1 MSIDRV
7 TRRRSESDSEDTTK
21 KKRKLFGSD
30 DSSQEPVS
38 GESSS
43 PIRRGFL
50 RKEQKSE
57 TVQNN
62 QYIDANPGTDTE
74 PRSTQAT
81 YSPRPSN
88 GTVKRRPA
96 DGARSPYDE
105 LSMAIKVRNRTDS
118 DVQPGTSRA
127 AQRTRSSAGATVS
140 PGVHSEGYSRPAV
153 ISSQIASD
161 VDSPEQDDWRGGTW
175 EDSGYSATD
184 EEAHRDRVY
193 NPPNFV
199 VQMLI
204 VMFAQLK
211 LFAKGKAAIVLIVM
225 IAIMPI
231 VVFLLPDYINQI
243 ASNFGAT
250 ISNAY
255 TGFLLV
261 MLPLF
266 LALFTAKQCGTQI
279 PNEFKERT
287 AYMSIP
293 LPMHRLAFYF
303 GKYLA
308 GFLYCLALFLL
319 AFGVAVAC
327 TAAKFDSFYTDVL
340 LQAFAGTVVAIL
352 VYSSTAFC
360 LGCFLRRGSVL
371 LPLVLNLVAFPLLFF
386 YLTMELESNSFLLA
400 PVFLPDA
407 IVQSMGF
414 PMSMSAMGMIS
425 SLFGA
430 NYGFGDM
437 WTMCGLGVA
446 WGAIFLALGAL
457 RMMRREM

>member
-7 TRRRSESDSEDTTK
+7 ARRRSEPDSEDATK

-30 DSSQEPVS
+30 DSVQEPVS
-38 GESSS
+38 GGEPFST
-43 PIRRGFL
+43 RRGFL
-50 RKEQKSE
+50 RKDQKSE
-57 TVQNN
+57 AEQKE
-62 QYIDANPGTDTE
+62 QYGDLRSETDTA

-81 YSPRPSN
+81 YSPHPS
-88 GTVKRRPA
+88 GGAQKRRPA
-96 DGARSPYDE
+96 DGIRRPYDE

-118 DVQPGTSRA
+118 DVQPGTARA
-127 AQRTRSSAGATVS
+127 SQRPRPSAGTTVV
-140 PGVHSEGYSRPAV
+140 PGKQSEEYPRPTV
-153 ISSQIASD
+153 ISSSTASD
-161 VDSPEQDDWRGGTW
+161 VDSSEQDDWRGGTW

-211 LFAKGKAAIVLIVM
+211 LFAKGKAAIVLIIM

-231 VVFLLPDYINQI
+231 AVFLLPNYIDQI

-327 TAAKFDSFYTDVL
+327 TATKFDSFYTDVL

-360 LGCFLRRGSVL
+360 LGCFLKRGSVL
-371 LPLVLNLVAFPLLFF
+371 LPLVLNLVALPLLFF